1 MPPQTPRPR
10 RVWDDPRIVVPDE
23 ATWAAMTPDERDAAV
38 ERIREV
44 FAEYVVAM
52 SEGVRH
58 FRRKAGIGADLDAYF
73 RRAGR
78 QVFVACEMAVLY
90 PGEATIVPDVSVV
103 LDCDPDIEPE
113 SWVVA
118 DQKRGIDLVIEVRNL
133 GKKHKDLVEN
143 VTDYARLHIPEYFS
157 YDCRRGVLRG
167 WRLPSPGATTYQP
180 IVPQG
185 GYLRSQVLGLEL
197 LVVNRRLRFFVNGSI
212 VPDAAELVARLQSI
226 ADERLG
232 ALDEAE
238 AKRAEAEQRHAE
250 AEQQRARAEQ
260 QRADVV
266 DRMEKLQVA
275 LARMIVD
282 ACALRGVELTPA
294 QHARVVSEAD
304 ANLLTLWST
313 RGFSARSGDELF
325 VPEA

>member
-1 MPPQTPRPR
+1 MTMPSQTPRPR

-113 SWVVA
+113 SWGVA

-185 GYLRSQVLGLEL
+185 GYLRSQALGLEL

-238 AKRAEAEQRHAE
+238 AKRAEAEQ
-250 AEQQRARAEQ
+250 

-275 LARMIVD
+275 FARMIVD

-294 QHARVVSEAD
+294 QHARVVSETD

-313 RGFSARSGDELF
+313 RVFDARSGDELF